1 METVSEKMS
10 NLNECVKIA
19 KVVKFVCVCV
29 CVCAADIEKI
39 YIIFIIC
46 INII

>member
-19 KVVKFVCVCV
+19 KVVKFVCVC
-29 CVCAADIEKI
+29 AADIEKI